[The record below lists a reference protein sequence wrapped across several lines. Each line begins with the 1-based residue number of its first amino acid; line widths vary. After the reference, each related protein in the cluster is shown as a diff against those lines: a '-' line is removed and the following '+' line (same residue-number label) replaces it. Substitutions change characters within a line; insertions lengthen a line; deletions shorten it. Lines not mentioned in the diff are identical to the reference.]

1 MRFDFPPPPVFL
13 VEITP
18 VVTNKTCIILNPA
31 ARSER
36 ARQAISKIQSLAR
49 DVVFKLTEG
58 PGDAEAQAERAVEQ
72 GYETIIAA
80 GGDGTINEVVNG
92 IDTAPVNLGLLP
104 IGTINVF
111 AMELGIPF
119 DLPKAWEVIR
129 AGKVRTIDLASANDH
144 RFVQLAGIGL
154 DAQIVARTAWESKK
168 ALGPLS
174 YLLTATQVVAEKPPK
189 LRVTWDSH
197 HVDGSFV
204 LVGNGRFYGGPFQLF
219 TEADLE
225 DGLLDVCV
233 FQQMNYIALMRYFRG
248 VLFGVHTKF
257 TDVKYFKTKALRVES
272 EGHVPVE
279 VDGEL
284 HGSLPTE
291 FRVSRK
297 RLRVLV
303 P

>member
-1 MRFDFPPPPVFL
+1 MS
-13 VEITP
+13 
-18 VVTNKTCIILNPA
+18 KTCIILNPA

-36 ARQAISKIQSLAR
+36 ARQSITKLQALAR
-49 DVVFKLTEG
+49 DTVFKLTEG

-72 GYETIIAA
+72 GYDTIIAA

-92 IDTAPVNLGLLP
+92 LDGAPVNLGILP
-104 IGTINVF
+104 MGTINVF

-119 DLPKAWEVIR
+119 DLAKAWQVIR
-129 AGKVRTIDLASANDH
+129 AGKVRAIDLASVNDH
-144 RFVQLAGIGL
+144 RFVQLSGIGL

-174 YLLTATQVVAEKPPK
+174 YLLTATQVVAEKPPR

-197 HVDGSFV
+197 SVEGSFV
-204 LVGNGRFYGGPFQLF
+204 LVGNGRFYGGPFQIF
-219 TEADLE
+219 TEAALD

-257 TDVKYFKTKALRVES
+257 TDVKYFKARSLRVES
-272 EGHVPVE
+272 DETVPVE

-284 HGSLPTE
+284 HGQLPCE
-291 FRVSRK
+291 FKVARRK
-297 RLRVLV
+297 LRVIV

>member
-1 MRFDFPPPPVFL
+1 MTKL
-13 VEITP
+13 
-18 VVTNKTCIILNPA
+18 
-31 ARSER
+31 
-36 ARQAISKIQSLAR
+36 QSLAR
-49 DVVFKLTEG
+49 DAVFKLTVG

-92 IDTAPVNLGLLP
+92 LDGAPVTLGLLP
-104 IGTINVF
+104 IGTVNVF

-119 DLPKAWEVIR
+119 DLIKAWQVIR
-129 AGKVRTIDLASANDH
+129 MGKTRTIDIASANDH
-144 RFVQLAGIGL
+144 RFVQLAGVGL
-154 DAQIVARTAWESKK
+154 DAQIVERTGWKSKK

-174 YLLTATQVVAEKPPK
+174 YLLTATQVVAQKPPK
-189 LRVTWDSH
+189 IHVTWDSH
-197 HVDGSFV
+197 SVDGSFV
-204 LVGNGRFYGGPFQLF
+204 LVGNGRFYGGPFQIF

-257 TDVKYFKTKALRVES
+257 TDVKYFKTRALRVES
-272 EGHVPVE
+272 EGPVPIE

-284 HGSLPTE
+284 HGHLPCD
-291 FRVSRK
+291 FKVSRK
-297 RLRVLV
+297 KLRVIV